1 MKTQNCLRQPV
12 YGVSVDQI
20 RTTWRAGMEA
30 KMLLHIQSKRRPL
43 AEAGC
48 FLGARKKSMGFGCLV
63 SGSKLTTRGASL
75 KTSRHAVVIF
85 LAAMLALAG
94 HARAQEATPK
104 RGSIKGTL
112 SLRNAS
118 QEHAAPAGLL
128 LELKPLAGGSPSL
141 TAATDA
147 AGNYEFEDVAL
158 GDYILELNREGIQR
172 FSATVHVQDGTPIV
186 QDIPVKLTGLT
197 EEVEVKEQAEPL
209 STISSTPTKLNAKQL
224 ESLPLAEENF
234 KAALPLTPG
243 VVRTPDGKLNFRG
256 SGEDQSM
263 LQVNDSKMTDPVTG
277 SFSIPVPLDAV
288 QSVQVVKT
296 PYSAENGGFSGALTE
311 VETVP
316 PPESWRFGVRDLNV
330 SLRGKNDHF
339 VGIARATPRVVFGGP
354 LLKQKLSF
362 SEVFEYDV
370 IRDPI
375 RGLAW
380 PRNEIKRQGF
390 TSYSTL
396 QAILS
401 PQHVLTLT
409 LNAFP
414 QRTQFANINPLLP
427 QSASSD
433 YDRKGISAS
442 LADVYSF
449 SSGALFHMALTY
461 TRFDSNAHG
470 QGDETMLL
478 TPEAWGGNYFNAWAR
493 SASQFEGTPTFQF
506 APRKFLGRHET
517 KIGVDATHRS
527 FRGSSLSHPVNL
539 LRENGSLSEQIG
551 FASQGRLNA
560 SITDS
565 EEFIADHWTLSD
577 GLAMD
582 LGARFTSESV
592 GRSVAFAP
600 RFGIGY
606 SPGKDHKTV
615 LRAGTGLFY
624 AGVPLLAADFAGS
637 PTRIVSEYDPT
648 GQIIESQL
656 TYQSAYVENGSGP
669 LASRIRRSP
678 NSSARS
684 FVSNAEIDRE
694 LWSGAVLRLSYLYSS
709 TNNLFIINPLSEA
722 DLHGIGNPAGVLGLF
737 NAGKEKYSEA
747 EATLRFHPVKES
759 ELNISYVWSRS
770 RGDLNTLGDLY
781 IPFEQPVIRTNVYG
795 VRPSDVPNR
804 VVVWGKFRLP
814 YSFILGPVMDVH
826 TGFPYFKV
834 DDTQNYVG
842 QPNTQRFHTFFSVDF
857 QVYRDFRMPFANHGG
872 SRKIRLGLYMINLTN
887 HGNFTQV
894 YNNVTSPQF
903 GQFTGFERQKTA
915 FLLSVVN

>member
-1 MKTQNCLRQPV
+1 MCAVRLPAQQSTQK
-12 YGVSVDQI
+12 
-20 RTTWRAGMEA
+20 RA
-30 KMLLHIQSKRRPL
+30 
-43 AEAGC
+43 
-48 FLGARKKSMGFGCLV
+48 V
-63 SGSKLTTRGASL
+63 
-75 KTSRHAVVIF
+75 
-85 LAAMLALAG
+85 
-94 HARAQEATPK
+94 
-104 RGSIKGTL
+104 IKGIV
-112 SLRNAS
+112 SLVNES
-118 QEHAAPAGLL
+118 GESKESSTPEGLV
-128 LELKPLAGGSPSL
+128 LELKPLGESATSL
-141 TAATDA
+141 TAITDA
-147 AGNYEFEDVAL
+147 AGNYEFDDIPD
-158 GDYILELNREGIQR
+158 GDYLLQLRREG
-172 FSATVHVQDGTPIV
+172 FEPFAATLQIRSGASIV
-186 QDIPVKLTGLT
+186 QNISVKLTELT
-197 EEVEVKEQAEPL
+197 EKVEVKEQAEPL
-209 STISSTPTKLNAKQL
+209 ATASSSTPTFDEKQL

-243 VVRTPDGKLNFRG
+243 VVRTPDGKLAFRG

-263 LQVNDSKMTDPVTG
+263 LEVNDSKMTDPVTG

-288 QSVQVVKT
+288 RSVQVVKT

-354 LLKQKLSF
+354 LVKDKISF

-401 PQHVLTLT
+401 PKHILTLT

-433 YDRKGISAS
+433 YDRKGVSAS
-442 LADVYSF
+442 LADVYSLF
-449 SSGALFHMALTY
+449 SGALFRMAVTY

-470 QGDETMLL
+470 QGEEAMLL
-478 TPEAWGGNYFNAWAR
+478 TPEAWGGNYFNSWAR
-493 SASQFEGTPTFQF
+493 SASQFEVAPMFQF
-506 APRKFLGRHET
+506 APGKFLGRHEI

-527 FRGSSLSHPVNL
+527 FRGSSLSRNVNL
-539 LRENGSLSEQIG
+539 LREDGSLAEQIS
-551 FASQGRLNA
+551 FASPGQLNA
-560 SITDS
+560 SVTDS
-565 EEFIADHWTLSD
+565 EEFIADHWMLSER
-577 GLAMD
+577 LAMD
-582 LGARFTSESV
+582 LGARFTSETI
-592 GRSVAFAP
+592 GRSAAFAP

-606 SPGKDHKTV
+606 SPGKERKTV

-624 AGVPLLAADFAGS
+624 AGVPLLAADFSGN
-637 PTRIVSEYDPT
+637 PMRVVSQYDPI
-648 GQIIESQL
+648 GQLIRSQVAYESV
-656 TYQSAYVENGSGP
+656 YIANGSSP
-669 LASRIRRSP
+669 LASRILRSP
-678 NSSARS
+678 NSSTRS
-684 FVSNAEIDRE
+684 FVSNAEIDRS
-694 LWSGAVLRLSYLYSS
+694 LWSGAVLRLGYLYSS
-709 TNNLFIINPLSEA
+709 TSDLFIINPIPQA
-722 DLHGIGNPAGVLGLF
+722 DLTGIGTPDGVLGLF

-759 ELNISYVWSRS
+759 ELNISYVWSRC

-781 IPFEQPVIRTNVYG
+781 IPFEQPVIRPNVYG
-795 VRPSDVPNR
+795 VRPTDVPSR
-804 VVVWGKFRLP
+804 VVVWGKSRLP

-826 TGFPYFKV
+826 TGFPYSKV

-857 QVYRDFRMPFANHGG
+857 QVYRDFRMPILNRSG
-872 SRKIRLGLYMINLTN
+872 SRKVRLGLYMINLTD
-887 HGNFTQV
+887 HGNFTSV
-894 YNNVTSPQF
+894 YNNVTSPQS

>member
-1 MKTQNCLRQPV
+1 MASSFKVTSQVSGLKRSLHA
-12 YGVSVDQI
+12 GV
-20 RTTWRAGMEA
+20 
-30 KMLLHIQSKRRPL
+30 LL
-43 AEAGC
+43 
-48 FLGARKKSMGFGCLV
+48 LGATL
-63 SGSKLTTRGASL
+63 L
-75 KTSRHAVVIF
+75 
-85 LAAMLALAG
+85 LAT
-94 HARAQEATPK
+94 HVFAQETNQRRA
-104 RGSIKGTL
+104 SVKGKV
-112 SLRNAS
+112 SLMNAS
-118 QEHAAPAGLL
+118 QERSTAEGLL
-128 LELKPLAGGSPSL
+128 LELKPLVDGRASL

-147 AGNYEFEDVAL
+147 EGNYEFADVPD
-158 GDYILELNREGIQR
+158 GDYLLRLTGEVFEP
-172 FSATVHVQDGTPIV
+172 FTATLHLQGGTPIV
-186 QDIPVKLTGLT
+186 QDISVKLTGAN
-197 EEVEVKEQAEPL
+197 EKVEVKEQAEPL
-209 STISSTPTKLNAKQL
+209 STTSSTTPKFDEKQL

-234 KAALPLTPG
+234 KQALPLTPG
-243 VVRTPDGKLNFRG
+243 VVRSPDGKLTFRG

-316 PPESWRFGVRDLNV
+316 PPERWRFGVRDLNV

-354 LLKQKLSF
+354 LLKDKISF

-375 RGLAW
+375 RGLTW

-390 TSYSTL
+390 ASYSTL

-401 PQHVLTLT
+401 PRHVLTLT
-409 LNAFP
+409 LNVFP

-433 YDRKGISAS
+433 YDRKGESAS
-442 LADVYSF
+442 LSDLYSF

-470 QGDETMLL
+470 QGDQTMLL
-478 TPEAWGGNYFNAWAR
+478 TPEVWGGNYFNSWAR
-493 SASQFEGTPTFQF
+493 SASQLEAAPTFQF
-506 APRKFLGRHET
+506 AHWKFLGQHET

-527 FRGSSLSHPVNL
+527 YSGSSFSRDVQL
-539 LRENGSLSEQIG
+539 LREDGSLAEQIG
-551 FASQGRLNA
+551 FTGPGLLNA
-560 SITDS
+560 STTDA
-565 EEFIADHWTLSD
+565 EEFVADHWSVND
-577 GLAMD
+577 HLAVD
-582 LGARFTSESV
+582 LGARVTSETV
-592 GRSVAFAP
+592 GRSAAFAP

-615 LRAGTGLFY
+615 FRAGTGLFY
-624 AGVPLLAADFAGS
+624 AGVPLLAADFSGN
-637 PTRIVSEYDPT
+637 PGRIVSEYDPT
-648 GQIIESQL
+648 GLIIQKQVAYESV
-656 TYQSAYVENGSGP
+656 YIENGSGP

-684 FVSNAEIDRE
+684 FVSNAEIDRT

-709 TNNLFIINPLSEA
+709 VSNLFVINPIPGA
-722 DLHGIGNPAGVLGLF
+722 DLTGIGSPAGVLGLF
-737 NAGKEKYSEA
+737 NTGKEKYSEA

-770 RGDLNTLGDLY
+770 RGDLNMLGDLY
-781 IPFEQPVIRTNVYG
+781 IPFEQPVIRPNVYG

-804 VVVWGKFRLP
+804 VIVWGKFRLP
-814 YSFILGPVMDVH
+814 YQFILGPVMDVH
-826 TGFPYFKV
+826 TGFPYSKV
-834 DDTQNYVG
+834 DEVQNYVD
-842 QPNTQRFHTFFSVDF
+842 QPNTRRFHTFFSVDF
-857 QVYRDFRMPFANHGG
+857 QVYRDFRMPLLNHSG
-872 SRKIRLGLYMINLTN
+872 SRKVRLGLYMINLTN

>member
-1 MKTQNCLRQPV
+1 MLRAAR
-12 YGVSVDQI
+12 GFSTAAGFIVSV
-20 RTTWRAGMEA
+20 
-30 KMLLHIQSKRRPL
+30 
-43 AEAGC
+43 
-48 FLGARKKSMGFGCLV
+48 FL
-63 SGSKLTTRGASL
+63 
-75 KTSRHAVVIF
+75 
-85 LAAMLALAG
+85 LAAMLLCAIRLP
-94 HARAQEATPK
+94 AQETTRK
-104 RGSIKGTL
+104 RGAIKGTV
-112 SLRNAS
+112 SLVNQS
-118 QEHAAPAGLL
+118 NESKESSTSEGLVL
-128 LELKPLAGGSPSL
+128 QLKPLVEGFPSL
-141 TAATDA
+141 RAVTDA
-147 AGNYEFEDVAL
+147 AGNYEFKDVPDGEYL
-158 GDYILELNREGIQR
+158 LQLQREG
-172 FSATVHVQDGTPIV
+172 FEPFTATLQVQSGASIV
-186 QDIPVKLTGLT
+186 QNISVRLSGLT
-197 EEVEVKEQAEPL
+197 EKVEVKEQSEPL
-209 STISSTPTKLNAKQL
+209 STTSSTTPKFDEKQL

-234 KAALPLTPG
+234 KQALPLTPG
-243 VVRTPDGKLNFRG
+243 VVRSPDGKLTFRG

-311 VETVP
+311 VETIP

-339 VGIARATPRVVFGGP
+339 VGIARATPRVTFGGP
-354 LLKQKLSF
+354 LLKDKISF

-375 RGLAW
+375 RGLTW
-380 PRNEIKRQGF
+380 PHNEIKRQGF
-390 TSYSTL
+390 NSYSTL
-396 QAILS
+396 QVILS
-401 PQHVLTLT
+401 PSHVLTLT
-409 LNAFP
+409 LNVFP
-414 QRTQFANINPLLP
+414 ERTQFANINPLLP
-427 QSASSD
+427 QTASSD
-433 YDRKGISAS
+433 YDRKGESAS
-442 LADVYSF
+442 LSDLYSF
-449 SSGALFHMALTY
+449 SSGALFHVALTY

-478 TPEAWGGNYFNAWAR
+478 TPEAWGGNYFNSWAR
-493 SASQFEGTPTFQF
+493 SASQFEAAPTFQL
-506 APRKFLGRHET
+506 AHWKFLGQHET
-517 KIGVDATHRS
+517 KIGIDATHRS
-527 FRGSSLSHPVNL
+527 FSGSSLSRDVQL
-539 LRENGSLSEQIG
+539 LREDGSLAEQIG
-551 FASQGRLNA
+551 FAGPGLLNA
-560 SITDS
+560 SITDA
-565 EEFIADHWTLSD
+565 EEFVADHWSLND
-577 GLAMD
+577 HLAVD
-582 LGARFTSESV
+582 LGARVTSETV
-592 GRSVAFAP
+592 GRTAAFAP

-624 AGVPLLAADFAGS
+624 AGVPLLAADFAGN

-648 GQIIESQL
+648 GQIFQTQL
-656 TYQSAYVENGSGP
+656 AYESAYIANGGSP
-669 LASRIRRSP
+669 LAARIRRSP

-684 FVSNAEIDRE
+684 FVSNAEIDRT

-709 TNNLFIINPLSEA
+709 TSNLFVINPIPGA
-722 DLHGIGNPAGVLGLF
+722 DLTGIGNPAGVLGLF
-737 NAGKEKYSEA
+737 NTGKEKYSEA

-781 IPFEQPVIRTNVYG
+781 IPFEQPVIRPNVYG

-826 TGFPYFKV
+826 TGFPYSKV

-842 QPNTQRFHTFFSVDF
+842 QPNTQRFHTLFSVDF
-857 QVYRDFRMPFANHGG
+857 QVYRDFRMPVLNHGG
-872 SRKIRLGLYMINLTN
+872 SRKVRLGLYMINLTN

>member
-1 MKTQNCLRQPV
+1 MTT
-12 YGVSVDQI
+12 VSDV
-20 RTTWRAGMEA
+20 AGSYEFGDLPDGDY
-30 KMLLHIQSKRRPL
+30 LLQFRR
-43 AEAGC
+43 E
-48 FLGARKKSMGFGCLV
+48 GFETFAATLHV
-63 SGSKLTTRGASL
+63 RNGAS
-75 KTSRHAVVIF
+75 
-85 LAAMLALAG
+85 
-94 HARAQEATPK
+94 
-104 RGSIKGTL
+104 
-112 SLRNAS
+112 
-118 QEHAAPAGLL
+118 
-128 LELKPLAGGSPSL
+128 
-141 TAATDA
+141 
-147 AGNYEFEDVAL
+147 
-158 GDYILELNREGIQR
+158 
-172 FSATVHVQDGTPIV
+172 IV
-186 QDIPVKLTGLT
+186 QDISVKLSAVS
-197 EEVEVKEQAEPL
+197 EKVEVKEQAEPL
-209 STISSTPTKLNAKQL
+209 STTSSGTPKFDEKQL

-234 KAALPLTPG
+234 KQALPLTPG

-316 PPESWRFGVRDLNV
+316 PPESWRFNVRDLNV

-339 VGIARATPRVVFGGP
+339 VGIARATPRVMFGGP
-354 LLKQKLSF
+354 ILKDKISF

-375 RGLAW
+375 RGLTW
-380 PRNEIKRQGF
+380 PHNEIKRQGF
-390 TSYSTL
+390 NSYSTL
-396 QAILS
+396 QAVLS
-401 PQHVLTLT
+401 PRHVLTLT
-409 LNAFP
+409 LNVFP

-427 QSASSD
+427 QTASSD
-433 YDRKGISAS
+433 YDRKGESAS
-442 LADVYSF
+442 LSDLYSF

-470 QGDETMLL
+470 QGDEAMLL
-478 TPEAWGGNYFNAWAR
+478 TPEAWGGNYFNSWSR
-493 SASQFEGTPTFQF
+493 SASQFEAAPTFQF
-506 APRKFLGRHET
+506 AHWKFLGQHET

-527 FRGSSLSHPVNL
+527 FSGSSLSRDVQL
-539 LRENGSLSEQIG
+539 LREDGSLAEQIG
-551 FASQGRLNA
+551 FAGPGLLSA
-560 SITDS
+560 SITDA
-565 EEFIADHWTLSD
+565 EEFVADHWSLND
-577 GLAMD
+577 HLAVD
-582 LGARFTSESV
+582 LGARMTSETI
-592 GRSVAFAP
+592 GRTAAFAP

-624 AGVPLLAADFAGS
+624 AGVPLLAADFAGN

-648 GQIIESQL
+648 GQIIQSQL
-656 TYQSAYVENGSGP
+656 AYQSAYIENGSGP
-669 LASRIRRSP
+669 VASRVLRSP

-684 FVSNAEIDRE
+684 FVSNAEIDRT
-694 LWSGAVLRLSYLYSS
+694 LWSGAVLRLAYLYSS
-709 TNNLFIINPLSEA
+709 TSNLFIINPIPEA
-722 DLHGIGNPAGVLGLF
+722 GLTAMGNPAGVLALL
-737 NAGKEKYSEA
+737 NTGKEKYSEA

-781 IPFEQPVIRTNVYG
+781 IPFEQPVIRPSIYG

-814 YSFILGPVMDVH
+814 YQFVLGPVVDVH
-826 TGFPYFKV
+826 TGYPYSKV

-857 QVYRDFRMPFANHGG
+857 QVYRDFRMPLLNHSG
-872 SRKIRLGLYMINLTN
+872 SRKVRLGLYMINLTN

>member
-1 MKTQNCLRQPV
+1 
-12 YGVSVDQI
+12 VS
-20 RTTWRAGMEA
+20 
-30 KMLLHIQSKRRPL
+30 LLDAFKERS
-43 AEAGC
+43 
-48 FLGARKKSMGFGCLV
+48 
-63 SGSKLTTRGASL
+63 
-75 KTSRHAVVIF
+75 
-85 LAAMLALAG
+85 
-94 HARAQEATPK
+94 TP
-104 RGSIKGTL
+104 
-112 SLRNAS
+112 
-118 QEHAAPAGLL
+118 EGLL
-128 LELKPLAGGSPSL
+128 LELTPTLDGSASL
-141 TAATDA
+141 TAVTDG
-147 AGNYEFEDVAL
+147 AGNYEFRDVAD
-158 GDYILELNREGIQR
+158 GDYVLQLNREGIQP
-172 FSATVHVQDGTPIV
+172 FAVTLHVQNGTPIV
-186 QDIPVKLTGLT
+186 QDISVELTGLA
-197 EEVEVKEQAEPL
+197 EKVEVKEQAEQV
-209 STISSTPTKLNAKQL
+209 STTSSSPTEFSEKQL

-263 LQVNDSKMTDPVTG
+263 LQVNESKMTDPVTG

-330 SLRGKNDHF
+330 SLRGKNGHF

-401 PQHVLTLT
+401 PKHVLTLT

-433 YDRKGISAS
+433 YDRKGVSAS

-449 SSGALFHMALTY
+449 SSGALFHLGLTY

-478 TPEAWGGNYFNAWAR
+478 TPEAWGGNYFNSWAR
-493 SASQFEGTPTFQF
+493 SSSQFEAAPTFQF
-506 APRKFLGRHET
+506 APRKFLGRHEI

-527 FRGSSLSHPVNL
+527 FSGSSLSRDVQL
-539 LRENGSLSEQIG
+539 LREDGTLAQQIG
-551 FASQGRLNA
+551 FAGPGLLTA
-560 SITDS
+560 STTDA
-565 EEFIADHWTLSD
+565 EEFVADHWSLNEHV
-577 GLAMD
+577 AVD
-582 LGARFTSESV
+582 LGARVTSETI
-592 GRSVAFAP
+592 GRPAAFAP

-624 AGVPLLAADFAGS
+624 AGVPLLAADFAGN
-637 PTRIVSEYDPT
+637 PTRIVSAYDST
-648 GQIIESQL
+648 GQIIQSQL
-656 TYQSAYVENGSGP
+656 AYESAYMENGSGP

-684 FVSNAEIDRE
+684 FVSNAEIDRT

-709 TNNLFIINPLSEA
+709 TTNVFVINPIPEA
-722 DLHGIGNPAGVLGLF
+722 TLAGIGNPAGVLGLF
-737 NAGKEKYSEA
+737 STGREKYSEA
-747 EATLRFHPVKES
+747 EATLRFHPAKES
-759 ELNISYVWSRS
+759 DLNISYVWSRS

-781 IPFEQPVIRTNVYG
+781 IPFEQPVIRPNVYG

-814 YSFILGPVMDVH
+814 YQFILGPVMDVH
-826 TGFPYFKV
+826 TGFPYSKV
-834 DDTQNYVG
+834 DDVQNYVG
-842 QPNTQRFHTFFSVDF
+842 RANTQRFHAFFSVDF
-857 QVYRDFRMPFANHGG
+857 QVYRDFRMPLLNHSG
-872 SRKIRLGLYMINLTN
+872 SRKVRLGLYMINLTN
-887 HGNFTQV
+887 HKNFTQV